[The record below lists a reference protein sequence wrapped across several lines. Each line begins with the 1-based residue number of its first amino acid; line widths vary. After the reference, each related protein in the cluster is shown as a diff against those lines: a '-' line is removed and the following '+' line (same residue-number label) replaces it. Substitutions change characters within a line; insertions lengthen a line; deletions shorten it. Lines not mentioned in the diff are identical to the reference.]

1 MNITKCFGRRKSPL
15 NSPLGKACPEHGR
28 RRGKCRARGDFSE
41 LVASSVVCL
50 QATKP
55 LLGQAPRTAFLL
67 CLLCLSLSLSA
78 CASKPEPSKALVKIS
93 NVKLWRTDEQTLKV
107 SLDYDLEMGVRL
119 PLPYKE
125 VLVFPLEPKVKLA
138 GTLEPFIVSIG
149 TVGVTL
155 QIPKDAG
162 LDWKDLDDK
171 ERCCLVSLKGMQEEP
186 GTKTA
191 HYERISNEVRVL
203 PPQISG

>member
-1 MNITKCFGRRKSPL
+1 MRSRVLQIFVPSLQGERGSLPERRLNVFPAGSGRP
-15 NSPLGKACPEHGR
+15 NV
-28 RRGKCRARGDFSE
+28 AR
-41 LVASSVVCL
+41 
-50 QATKP
+50 P
-55 LLGQAPRTAFLL
+55 FLL
-67 CLLCLSLSLSA
+67 FFVLLLFA
-78 CASKPEPSKALVKIS
+78 CSSQPESSKALVKIS
-93 NVKLWRTDEQTLKV
+93 NVKVWRTDEQTLKV

-138 GTLEPFIVSIG
+138 GTLEPFVVSIG

-162 LDWKDLDDK
+162 FDWKDLDDK
-171 ERCCLVSLKGMQEEP
+171 DTCCIVSLKGMQEEP
-186 GTKTA
+186 GSKTA

>member
-1 MNITKCFGRRKSPL
+1 MV
-15 NSPLGKACPEHGR
+15 HQ
-28 RRGKCRARGDFSE
+28 
-41 LVASSVVCL
+41 SS
-50 QATKP
+50 
-55 LLGQAPRTAFLL
+55 GGIAPTVLL
-67 CLLCLSLSLSA
+67 CLLSLSLSA
-78 CASKPEPSKALVKIS
+78 CSSKPEPSKALVKIS

-155 QIPKDAG
+155 QIPKNAG

-171 ERCCLVSLKGMQEEP
+171 DTCCIVSLKGMQEEP
-186 GTKTA
+186 GTKAA

>member
-1 MNITKCFGRRKSPL
+1 MNVTGCVSGRESPL
-15 NSPLGKACPEHGR
+15 DPPFGKACPERSRRGGR
-28 RRGKCRARGDFSE
+28 RRARGNFREWSAPSVVRVRALKLLFGRARRTA
-41 LVASSVVCL
+41 LLVCL
-50 QATKP
+50 
-55 LLGQAPRTAFLL
+55 
-67 CLLCLSLSLSA
+67 LSLSLPA
-78 CASKPEPSKALVKIS
+78 CSPKPEPSKSLVKIS

-107 SLDYDLEMGVRL
+107 SLDYDLETGVRL

-138 GTLEPFIVSIG
+138 GTLEPFVLSIG

-162 LDWKDLDDK
+162 FNWQDLNDKDT
-171 ERCCLVSLKGMQEEP
+171 CCVVSLKGMQEEP
-186 GTKTA
+186 GSKTPR
-191 HYERISNEVRVL
+191 YERISNEVRVL

>member
-1 MNITKCFGRRKSPL
+1 MV
-15 NSPLGKACPEHGR
+15 H
-28 RRGKCRARGDFSE
+28 
-41 LVASSVVCL
+41 
-50 QATKP
+50 QAFC
-55 LLGQAPRTAFLL
+55 RTAPAFFL
-67 CLLCLSLSLSA
+67 CLLSLSLFA

-93 NVKLWRTDEQTLKV
+93 NVKVWRTDEQTLKV

-125 VLVFPLEPKVKLA
+125 VLVFPLEPKVKFA

-162 LDWKDLDDK
+162 FDWKDLGDK
-171 ERCCLVSLKGMQEEP
+171 DTCCIVSLKGMQEEP

-191 HYERISNEVRVL
+191 SFERISNEVRVL

>member
-1 MNITKCFGRRKSPL
+1 MNITGCFGGCKSPRAL
-15 NSPLGKACPEHGR
+15 RFLPLQKVGS
-28 RRGKCRARGDFSE
+28 RGDLHE
-41 LVASSVVCL
+41 LVASSVIYL
-50 QATKP
+50 QTPKL
-55 LLGQAPRTAFLL
+55 LLGRARRTAFLL
-67 CLLCLSLSLSA
+67 CLLSLSLSA
-78 CASKPEPSKALVKIS
+78 CSSKPEPSKSLVKIS

-138 GTLEPFIVSIG
+138 GTLEPFILSIG

-155 QIPKDAG
+155 QIPKNAG
-162 LDWKDLDDK
+162 FNWQDLNDKDT
-171 ERCCLVSLKGMQEEP
+171 CCIVSLKGMQEEP
-186 GTKTA
+186 GTKTP
-191 HYERISNEVRVL
+191 HYERISNEVRVP

>member
-1 MNITKCFGRRKSPL
+1 MNITRCFGRRKSPL
-15 NSPLGKACPEHGR
+15 DPFL
-28 RRGKCRARGDFSE
+28 RARGDFHE
-41 LVASSVVCL
+41 RVASSVVCL
-50 QATKP
+50 PALKR
-55 LLGQAPRTAFLL
+55 LFGRARRTAFLL
-67 CLLCLSLSLSA
+67 CLFSLSLPLSA
-78 CASKPEPSKALVKIS
+78 CSSKPEPSKSLVKIS

-125 VLVFPLEPKVKLA
+125 VLVFPLEPQVKLA
-138 GTLEPFIVSIG
+138 GTLEPFVLSIG

-162 LDWKDLDDK
+162 FNWQDLNDKDT
-171 ERCCLVSLKGMQEEP
+171 CCIVSLKGMQEEA
-186 GTKTA
+186 GTKTP

>member
-1 MNITKCFGRRKSPL
+1 MIRQAL
-15 NSPLGKACPEHGR
+15 
-28 RRGKCRARGDFSE
+28 CRIAPAL
-41 LVASSVVCL
+41 LVG
-50 QATKP
+50 
-55 LLGQAPRTAFLL
+55 LLF
-67 CLLCLSLSLSA
+67 LSLSLSA
-78 CASKPEPSKALVKIS
+78 CSSKPEPSKALVKIS

-155 QIPKDAG
+155 QIPKEAG
-162 LDWKDLDDK
+162 FDWKDLGDK
-171 ERCCLVSLKGMQEEP
+171 DTCCIVSLKGMQEEP

-191 HYERISNEVRVL
+191 SYERISNEVRVL